1 MFESLCF
8 WGEAEDNQVCEHL
21 VVLRF
26 CGVKCGVES
35 VKSVRGGRRGSGS
48 RDLGYLGS
56 EHGIANSAV

>member
-1 MFESLCF
+1 MLESLCF
-8 WGEAEDNQVCEHL
+8 WGEAEDNQ

-35 VKSVRGGRRGSGS
+35 VRSVRGGRRGSGS